1 MRLPFRVTH
10 SPRKSL
16 SYGVM
21 ILSDSP
27 KCAVSSPEESF
38 PHCEMCSST
47 SQKSLFHDAIKAL
60 P

>member
-1 MRLPFRVTH
+1 MLLPFRVTH

-16 SYGVM
+16 SHGVM

-27 KCAVSSPEESF
+27 KCAVSSPEEPF
-38 PHCEMCSST
+38 PHCEMCSSS
-47 SQKSLFHDAIKAL
+47 SQKSPFHDAIKAL

>member
-10 SPRKSL
+10 SLRKSL
-16 SYGVM
+16 SHGVM

-27 KCAVSSPEESF
+27 KCAVSSPEKPF

-47 SQKSLFHDAIKAL
+47 SQKSPFHDAI
-60 P
+60 